1 MLNDHKCFC
10 DILGSDW
17 NKNMTF
23 CRSLQQCR
31 IKMTDTK
38 PWWFD
43 LRKGQKRII
52 IQCISM
58 FPSWQT
64 FSFDRHW
71 NQIEKEIDFIVKFTR
86 SLICLF
92 VIHGLTSCFFN
103 STKLQRNSFIF
114 CSDILHLQYWF
125 VVKQNLTVWV
135 GSINL
140 SMGDKIVTIW
150 HRKIRMEST
159 PRDFT
164 MHFCGHFTSFNG
176 SFNFNWFIH
185 SYFIN

>member
-38 PWWFD
+38 QWWFD
-43 LRKGQKRII
+43 LGKGQKRII

-92 VIHGLTSCFFN
+92 VIHGLTSCFFQLDQTPKKQFYILLWYSASSVLVCCKTESYSRLYQIVHGRQN
-103 STKLQRNSFIF
+103 S
-114 CSDILHLQYWF
+114 D
-125 VVKQNLTVWV
+125 NLTQE
-135 GSINL
+135 N
-140 SMGDKIVTIW
+140 K
-150 HRKIRMEST
+150 
-159 PRDFT
+159 
-164 MHFCGHFTSFNG
+164 NG
-176 SFNFNWFIH
+176 I
-185 SYFIN
+185 YA